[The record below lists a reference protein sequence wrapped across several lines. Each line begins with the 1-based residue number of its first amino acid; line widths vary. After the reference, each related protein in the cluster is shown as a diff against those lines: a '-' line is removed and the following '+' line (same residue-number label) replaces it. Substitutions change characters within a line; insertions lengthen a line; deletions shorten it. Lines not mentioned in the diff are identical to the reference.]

1 MSGDPQA
8 RRSRHLMDPNAPRK
22 VASREDVAR
31 LQTVQRRVMTALV
44 VTTILH
50 LSAGLV
56 IFALAIDEGSQ
67 VERIG
72 LCVISAVF
80 GVMGCA
86 SGLAINKRS
95 ILSPWLLPGLIP
107 GIVGIALILA

>member
-1 MSGDPQA
+1 
-8 RRSRHLMDPNAPRK
+8 MDPNAPRK
-22 VASREDVAR
+22 VTNPEDIAR
-31 LQTVQRRVMTALV
+31 LQKVQRRVMTALV

-56 IFALAIDEGSQ
+56 IFALAIDDSRQ

-72 LCVISAVF
+72 LCVIGAVF

-86 SGLAINKRS
+86 SGLAINRRP
-95 ILSPWLLPGLIP
+95 ILSPWLLVGLIP
-107 GIVGIALILA
+107 GIVGVYLILT

>member
-1 MSGDPQA
+1 MSVDPEA

-22 VASREDVAR
+22 IATPEDVAR
-31 LQTVQRRVMTALV
+31 LQVVQRRVMTALV

-50 LSAGLV
+50 LSVGLV
-56 IFALAIDEGSQ
+56 IAALAIDESRQ

-72 LCVISAVF
+72 LCIIGAVF

-86 SGLAINKRS
+86 AGLAINRRS
-95 ILSPWLLPGLIP
+95 LLSPWLLPGLIP
-107 GIVGIALILA
+107 GIVGVLLVLR

>member
-1 MSGDPQA
+1 
-8 RRSRHLMDPNAPRK
+8 MDPNAPRK
-22 VASREDVAR
+22 VTSREDLAR
-31 LQTVQRRVMTALV
+31 LELVQRRVMTALV

-56 IFALAIDEGSQ
+56 IGALAIDETMQ
-67 VERIG
+67 TERIA
-72 LCVISAVF
+72 LCIIGGVF

-86 SGLAINKRS
+86 SGLAIYRKS

-107 GIVGIALILA
+107 GLVGLVLVLR